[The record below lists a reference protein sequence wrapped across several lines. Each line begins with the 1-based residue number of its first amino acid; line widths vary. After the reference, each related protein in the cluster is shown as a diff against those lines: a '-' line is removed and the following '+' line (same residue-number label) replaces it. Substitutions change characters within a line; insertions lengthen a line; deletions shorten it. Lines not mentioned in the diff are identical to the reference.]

1 MLFLLIKSI
10 LAADCTDELIVQ
22 DGFIS
27 QYGGFSIFN
36 GTADVFTVRRYD
48 ENPEDL
54 VMMSGWS
61 SSLLSRFSNVRL
73 EIGSWPEPY
82 KFVNF
87 KRED

>member
-61 SSLLSRFSNVRL
+61 LSLLSRFSNVRL
-73 EIGSWPEPY
+73 GNGSWPEPY